1 MLKFRADA
9 SSTENLSSNNKWRKV
24 VIAMDGSEPARYALK
39 WYVANVYRQDDR
51 IILVYAMEH
60 HHAKLL
66 ANSEKEG
73 NSKTD
78 IDERTKLK
86 EKLDSFQQL
95 LSDFKLMGEI
105 KPVSDKT
112 PGKAILN
119 AVEELNADVLVTG
132 SRGHGTLKRAFLGSV
147 SNYIVH
153 HAHIPVIICR
163 ETSSEV

>member
-24 VIAMDGSEPARYALK
+24 VIAMDGSEPA
-39 WYVANVYRQDDR
+39 RQDDR